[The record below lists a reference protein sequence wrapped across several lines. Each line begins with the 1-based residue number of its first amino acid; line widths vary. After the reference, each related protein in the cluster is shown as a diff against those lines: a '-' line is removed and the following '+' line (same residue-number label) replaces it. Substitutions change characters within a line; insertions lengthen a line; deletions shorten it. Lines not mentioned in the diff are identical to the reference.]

1 VLRPYHRG
9 GTIGQR
15 EGLPGPVPQRLLA
28 AQNDRSA
35 AAAYLGSGG
44 AEIEGSQAGL
54 ARSGPGARKVRDSS
68 GGRRSMKVIVAAHMR
83 LPSRLAHTHQI
94 LQMCE
99 AFAVAGASVTLLHAA
114 RRDPEP
120 EIDLRDWYGVGR
132 TFAVEALPC
141 VDWMPREEDTARGIG
156 RAWRWLAWNVSLLS
170 FTLSL
175 ARRLR
180 REPEAIVYTRDS
192 LPLWALTR
200 LWPTRAHR
208 FFFEAH
214 SWPATRAGKALRR
227 GLAERI
233 GGAVVVTDHLRR
245 RYQSLGFPP
254 EKLLVAHDGVRAR
267 RFEIEG
273 DRLTWRSRLG
283 WPAEAF
289 IVGYAG
295 RFQTLGMD
303 KGLALLA
310 RAVGELA
317 GDPGSPSVRLA
328 LVGGL
333 AGEVAALRAAPG
345 VSLPPGEWID
355 AGWVRPAD
363 LPGYLRAFDVC
374 AAPFPFT
381 DHFAYAASPMKIF
394 EYMASGTPIVASD
407 LPATA
412 EVLRDEHNALLVPA
426 GDPSALAEAL
436 RRLRDDRA
444 LGERLARQAG
454 LDVQRFTW
462 EVRAKRILERIGRA
476 AS

>member
-1 VLRPYHRG
+1 VKL
-9 GTIGQR
+9 
-15 EGLPGPVPQRLLA
+15 
-28 AQNDRSA
+28 
-35 AAAYLGSGG
+35 
-44 AEIEGSQAGL
+44 
-54 ARSGPGARKVRDSS
+54 
-68 GGRRSMKVIVAAHMR
+68 IVAAHMR
-83 LPSRLAHTHQI
+83 LPSRMAHTHQI

-99 AFAVAGASVTLLHAA
+99 AFSAEGASVTLLHAA

-120 EIDLRDWYGVGR
+120 GGDLWDGYGVGR
-132 TFAVEALPC
+132 TFAVEPLPC
-141 VDWMPREEDTARGIG
+141 IDWMPREEVVARGLG
-156 RAWRWLAWNVSLLS
+156 RAWRWLAWNVSLLT

-175 ARRLR
+175 VRRLS
-180 REPEAIVYTRDS
+180 REPETIVYTRDS
-192 LPLWALTR
+192 VPLWALAR
-200 LWPTRAHR
+200 LWPARAHR
-208 FFFEAH
+208 CFFEAH
-214 SWPATRAGKALRR
+214 SWPATRVGKALRR
-227 GLAERI
+227 HLARRI
-233 GGAVVVTDHLRR
+233 GGAVVVTDHLRQ
-245 RYQSLGFPP
+245 RYQTLGFPR
-254 EKLLVAHDGVRAR
+254 EKMLVAHDGVRAR

-273 DRLTWRSRLG
+273 DRLAWRSRLG
-283 WPAEAF
+283 WPGEAF

-317 GDPGSPSVRLA
+317 GEAGSPSVRLA

-333 AGEVAALRAAPG
+333 EGEVAALRAAPG

-381 DHFAYAASPMKIF
+381 DHFAYAASPMKLF
-394 EYMASGTPIVASD
+394 EYMASGTPLVASD

-412 EVLRDEHNALLVPA
+412 EVLRDEHNALLVPP

-444 LGERLARQAG
+444 LGERLARQAAQ
-454 LDVQRFTW
+454 DVRRFTW
-462 EVRAKRILERIGRA
+462 EVRAKSILEWIGRA
-476 AS
+476 SS